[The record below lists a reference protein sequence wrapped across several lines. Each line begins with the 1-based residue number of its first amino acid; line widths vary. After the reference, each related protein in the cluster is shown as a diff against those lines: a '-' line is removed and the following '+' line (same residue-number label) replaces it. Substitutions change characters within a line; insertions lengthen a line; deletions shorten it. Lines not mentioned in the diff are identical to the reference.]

1 MTVPR
6 ATMRLQF
13 HKGFTFDDA
22 AGLVPYFSE
31 LGISHVYASP
41 IMTARRG
48 SMHGYDVID
57 PTHVNPELG
66 GEETLARLV
75 DALRARN
82 MGLIVDA
89 VPNHMAAVTD
99 NPWWMD
105 VLHHGRQSRYAGFF
119 DIDWEP
125 QDAAL
130 PGKILL
136 PILGQPY
143 ADALAAGEI
152 RLAHDPQC
160 GLQIRYFDHLLPVA
174 AQDVCALETDAYD
187 PSTSDGRERLHLLLE
202 RQHYRLAWW
211 RTANDEINWRRFFD
225 INELAA
231 LRMEDED
238 AFEAV
243 HGTLLRLYAEG
254 LVDGVR
260 IDHVDGLSDPGA
272 YCRKLRMRLRELE
285 HVRPRSAPAGTA
297 YLIVEKI
304 LSSNEQLSPAWETDG
319 TTGYDFMDRISAVL
333 HDRAGE
339 NPLADLWHRVGGSCS
354 FAADETRSRREI
366 LERSFSAQLEATVCA
381 FHLAAHES
389 LGTRDW
395 SRAAL
400 RRVLREILV
409 HFPVYRIYARV
420 GSCSHADRAFLSQA
434 LAGAK
439 VDCLTC
445 DLPLLDGLGEWLVGE
460 AIPPHSSRTAAIAL
474 TRFQQLSA
482 PLSAKAVEDTAFYR
496 YGRLLSRNDVG
507 FDPGRFADEPGDFHR
522 TNLERRSRFPFSLLA
537 TATHDHKR
545 GEDVRA
551 RLAVLSEL
559 AHEWE
564 ETLER
569 LLALSV
575 PLQQKVGGAPA
586 PSATDLAMLFQT
598 MVAAWPPEL
607 VLDDTAALASFAERI
622 AQWQQKALREA
633 KQATE
638 WACPNE
644 AYESAARDFVM
655 RLFAPRSELLEH
667 APKARE
673 AMLRKRPCSN
683 KKEGDDS
690 KHSHPALAQIAAF
703 ARRIAPAGALNA
715 LSQTLLK
722 LTAPGVPDCYQGTEY
737 WDFSLVD
744 PDNRRSVDFDFRRA
758 TLDHGPPAELAHE
771 WADGR
776 IKQRL
781 IARVLAVRHL
791 APRLFLEGD
800 YQPIAAEGPLADH
813 VLAFARGL
821 GTMSSITIACRLPAC
836 LLDRAG
842 GLCIPASAWKD
853 TRILVPPTLRSAA
866 FSDVLRGGVALC
878 NGHDWRLG
886 EILDPLPIALLVNGG

>member
-339 NPLADLWHRVGGSCS
+339 KPLANLWRRVGGSCS

-366 LERSFSAQLEATVCA
+366 LERSFSAQLEATVSA
-381 FHLAAHES
+381 FHLAARER

-395 SRAAL
+395 PRTAL

-420 GSCSHADRAFLSQA
+420 GSCSQA
-434 LAGAK
+434 
-439 VDCLTC
+439 
-445 DLPLLDGLGEWLVGE
+445 
-460 AIPPHSSRTAAIAL
+460 
-474 TRFQQLSA
+474 
-482 PLSAKAVEDTAFYR
+482 
-496 YGRLLSRNDVG
+496 
-507 FDPGRFADEPGDFHR
+507 
-522 TNLERRSRFPFSLLA
+522 
-537 TATHDHKR
+537 
-545 GEDVRA
+545 
-551 RLAVLSEL
+551 
-559 AHEWE
+559 
-564 ETLER
+564 
-569 LLALSV
+569 
-575 PLQQKVGGAPA
+575 
-586 PSATDLAMLFQT
+586 
-598 MVAAWPPEL
+598 
-607 VLDDTAALASFAERI
+607 
-622 AQWQQKALREA
+622 
-633 KQATE
+633 
-638 WACPNE
+638 
-644 AYESAARDFVM
+644 
-655 RLFAPRSELLEH
+655 
-667 APKARE
+667 
-673 AMLRKRPCSN
+673 
-683 KKEGDDS
+683 
-690 KHSHPALAQIAAF
+690 
-703 ARRIAPAGALNA
+703 
-715 LSQTLLK
+715 
-722 LTAPGVPDCYQGTEY
+722 
-737 WDFSLVD
+737 
-744 PDNRRSVDFDFRRA
+744 
-758 TLDHGPPAELAHE
+758 
-771 WADGR
+771 
-776 IKQRL
+776 
-781 IARVLAVRHL
+781 
-791 APRLFLEGD
+791 
-800 YQPIAAEGPLADH
+800 
-813 VLAFARGL
+813 
-821 GTMSSITIACRLPAC
+821 
-836 LLDRAG
+836 
-842 GLCIPASAWKD
+842 
-853 TRILVPPTLRSAA
+853 
-866 FSDVLRGGVALC
+866 
-878 NGHDWRLG
+878 
-886 EILDPLPIALLVNGG
+886 